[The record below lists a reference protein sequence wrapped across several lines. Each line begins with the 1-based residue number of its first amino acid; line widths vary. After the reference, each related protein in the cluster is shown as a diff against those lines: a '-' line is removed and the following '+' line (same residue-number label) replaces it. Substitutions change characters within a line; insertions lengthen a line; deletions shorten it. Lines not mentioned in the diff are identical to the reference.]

1 MKCIKTQ
8 QSNLPFEQWKQPNRH
23 FQEKMLKYATSCLIM
38 LLKERGILMKKGLSL
53 LSCIAMLLV
62 TTAQASMGV
71 TCILFIN
78 QPKVPQ
84 CLLEND

>member
-1 MKCIKTQ
+1 
-8 QSNLPFEQWKQPNRH
+8 
-23 FQEKMLKYATSCLIM
+23 MLKFVTFYLIM
-38 LLKERGILMKKGLSL
+38 LLKERGIIMKKSLSL

>member
-1 MKCIKTQ
+1 
-8 QSNLPFEQWKQPNRH
+8 
-23 FQEKMLKYATSCLIM
+23 M
-38 LLKERGILMKKGLSL
+38 LLKERGIIMKKSLSL

>member
-23 FQEKMLKYATSCLIM
+23 FQEKMLKIVNLYLIM
-38 LLKERGILMKKGLSL
+38 LLKERGILMKKSLSL

>member
-23 FQEKMLKYATSCLIM
+23 FKEKMLKFVTFYLIM
-38 LLKERGILMKKGLSL
+38 LLKERGIIMKKSLSL

>member
-1 MKCIKTQ
+1 
-8 QSNLPFEQWKQPNRH
+8 
-23 FQEKMLKYATSCLIM
+23 M
-38 LLKERGILMKKGLSL
+38 LLKERGIIMKKSLSL

-62 TTAQASMGV
+62 TTAQTSMGV
-71 TCILFIN
+71 TCLLFVN